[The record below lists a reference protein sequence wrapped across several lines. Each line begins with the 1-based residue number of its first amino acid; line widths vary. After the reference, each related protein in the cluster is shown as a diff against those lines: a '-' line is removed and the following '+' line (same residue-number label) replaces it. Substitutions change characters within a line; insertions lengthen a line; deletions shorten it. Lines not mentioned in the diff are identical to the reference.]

1 VLLGGAGF
9 PNVPAANADS
19 ALQLSS
25 RSLSIGES
33 APRFPS
39 VSVRSRG
46 MQHHA
51 SKAHEQAP
59 FWLGLG
65 TLTTAFSLELAGRN
79 YQPVLRAGAV
89 CGLKALAVPLL
100 RYLVR

>member
-1 VLLGGAGF
+1 MLLEGAGF

-25 RSLSIGES
+25 RSLSIES

-65 TLTTAFSLELAGRN
+65 TLKAAFSLELAGRN